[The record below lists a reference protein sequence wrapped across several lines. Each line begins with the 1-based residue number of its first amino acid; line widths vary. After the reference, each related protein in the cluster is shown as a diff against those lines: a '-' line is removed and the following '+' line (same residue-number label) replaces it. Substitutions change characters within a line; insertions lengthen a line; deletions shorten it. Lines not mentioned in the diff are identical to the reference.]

1 VASPG
6 LMETRL
12 TPLSKVVTEER
23 IALFEEVGIFQGQGA
38 NIHTDSDLAAR
49 RLGTPY
55 AIASGRMSLA
65 YAAEALRRYFGAD
78 TFHHTG
84 TLNLKFLRPVKP
96 GDTLSVAGRVSGR
109 EDEAGGTRVFV
120 DVWCENQRGERT
132 AAGMGSALLG

>member
-1 VASPG
+1 MASPG
-6 LMETRL
+6 LMEMQL
-12 TPLSKVVTEER
+12 IPLSKVVTEER
-23 IALFEEVGIFQGQGA
+23 IALFEEVGILQGA
-38 NIHTDSDLAAR
+38 NIHTDKDLAAR

-65 YAAEALRRYFGAD
+65 YAAEALRRFFGAD
-78 TFHHTG
+78 AFHHTG
-84 TLNLKFLRPVKP
+84 TLNLKFLRPVEP
-96 GDTLSVAGRVSGR
+96 GDTLSIAGRVSGK